1 MTMYGFSDEEKKIL
15 SDNLNFYMKL
25 NNVSRKKL
33 SEDLSIP
40 YTTLSEW
47 INGNIYPAEKVR
59 MVLEEYFGIEKG
71 DLQKKKS
78 DTEKKKIENDKWV
91 SFVETTL
98 SNSSYKFNEE
108 QKKQIIRICEEV
120 LNEEKNSY

>member
-47 INGNIYPAEKVR
+47 INGNIYPAEKAR

>member
-108 QKKQIIRICEEV
+108 QKKQIIRICEDV
-120 LNEEKNSY
+120 LNDEK

>member
-47 INGNIYPAEKVR
+47 INGNIYPAEKAR

-120 LNEEKNSY
+120 LNEEKN

>member
-47 INGNIYPAEKVR
+47 INGNIYPAEKAR

-71 DLQKKKS
+71 DLHERFK
-78 DTEKKKIENDKWV
+78 
-91 SFVETTL
+91 
-98 SNSSYKFNEE
+98 
-108 QKKQIIRICEEV
+108 
-120 LNEEKNSY
+120 LNTYIW

>member
-78 DTEKKKIENDKWV
+78 DAEKNKIENDKWV

-108 QKKQIIRICEEV
+108 QKKQIIRICEDV
-120 LNEEKNSY
+120 LNDEK